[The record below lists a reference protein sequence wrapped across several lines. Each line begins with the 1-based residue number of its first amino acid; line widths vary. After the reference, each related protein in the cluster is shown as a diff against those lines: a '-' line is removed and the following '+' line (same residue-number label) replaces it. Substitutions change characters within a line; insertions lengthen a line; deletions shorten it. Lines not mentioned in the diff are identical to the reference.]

1 MCSSEY
7 IGDGR
12 ALPAAHSWT
21 ENTLMVL
28 PNGPETTVDLT
39 VPLGSP
45 NEPALSALYEVTVRT
60 LSATAGGVSDEEIEG
75 QSKRQISPSNR
86 HLYIHEHTLG
96 WGR

>member
-1 MCSSEY
+1 
-7 IGDGR
+7 
-12 ALPAAHSWT
+12 
-21 ENTLMVL
+21 MVL

-86 HLYIHEHTLG
+86 HLYTVKTLIIAPEKIILSCS
-96 WGR
+96 WPFN